1 MISRVADHC
10 FWFGRYLE
18 RAESAARVL
27 HVTNNLALDAE
38 LPPQQC
44 WLPVVIVSGEREQF
58 LAKHGEEAASDG
70 EIVQEY
76 LTWADDNL
84 TSLIRSVSAA
94 RENARSI
101 REVVS
106 LEAFQ
111 TINELYLWIHGPEAR
126 ATYARNRYEFY
137 RHIRQASQLVLG
149 LLRST
154 MLHDTPLDFI
164 WLGTMLER
172 VGQTAR
178 VLDVHHHAFTT
189 LPARH
194 QIIETA
200 LWLSLLRAC
209 SGFEPFMKRSQGRV
223 TGDAVAAFLI
233 LEPAFPRSI
242 RYCVHAAFDRL
253 SSIRPPGAQ
262 KLPGAEGL
270 ARLGELD
277 GYLRQTSSEA
287 LSGTIH
293 DLLTHVV
300 NETAA
305 VCNDIARELFGL
317 ATAPSPSQTPAR
329 ASSPPLAPLPPL
341 PPLSSVAPAQSSAQS
356 PSAAQAQSSRSS
368 A

>member
-18 RAESAARVL
+18 RAESAARLL

-58 LAKHGEEAASDG
+58 FAKHGEEGASDG

-76 LTWADDNL
+76 LTWAADNL
-84 TSLIRSVSAA
+84 SSLCRSISAA

-106 LEAFQ
+106 LEAWQ
-111 TINELYLWIHGPEAR
+111 TVNELYLWIHGPDAR
-126 ATYARNRYEFY
+126 AMYARNRYEFY
-137 RHIRQASQLVLG
+137 RHIRQATQLVLG

-194 QIIETA
+194 QVVETA

-209 SGFEPFMKRSQGRV
+209 SGFEPFMKRNQGRV
-223 TGDAVAAFLI
+223 SGSAVAAFLI

-253 SSIRPPGAQ
+253 GSIRPPGAQ
-262 KLPGAEGL
+262 RLPGGEAL
-270 ARLGELD
+270 ARLGDLD
-277 GYLRQTSSEA
+277 GWLRQKSPETLE
-287 LSGTIH
+287 GTVH

-300 NETAA
+300 DETAA
-305 VCNDIARELFGL
+305 VCNDIARELFGV
-317 ATAPSPSQTPAR
+317 APSPPSPSRPPSQ
-329 ASSPPLAPLPPL
+329 
-341 PPLSSVAPAQSSAQS
+341 APAPAAS
-356 PSAAQAQSSRSS
+356 PSQSQSSSRSS